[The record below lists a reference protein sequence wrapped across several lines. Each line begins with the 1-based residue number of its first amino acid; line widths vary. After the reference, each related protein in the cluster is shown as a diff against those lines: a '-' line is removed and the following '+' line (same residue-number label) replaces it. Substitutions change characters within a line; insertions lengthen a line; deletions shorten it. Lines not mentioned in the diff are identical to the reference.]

1 MVLTATM
8 DGFPWGF
15 GTAYWVKPIGLLH
28 NGRQHAKMSG
38 PLTDRISYAM
48 NYIVGVDIGGT
59 FTDCVV
65 VNHQG
70 EMAVGKSLST
80 PPDFSV
86 GAADAVRDAARNIGL
101 GGEEE
106 LLRQTALFFH
116 ACTIGENTL
125 ITRSGPR
132 TGLVTT
138 RGFPD
143 TLLMMQGKVT
153 DGLTAA
159 EAGRLAW
166 LQKPEP
172 FVPRS
177 LVAEVNERVDYKGA
191 VTVRLDE
198 DQAVAALD
206 ALVARGVESVA
217 VCLLWSVAN
226 DAHEKAVAEILRRR
240 HPGVYVTLS
249 SAAVPFVG
257 EYERTA
263 TTVFNAYIGP
273 RISSYL
279 VNLEQVLRSKGLAK
293 PPMVMQSYG
302 GVLDIESTCRNAVG
316 TIESGP
322 ASGVVGTRFLG
333 ELIGEDNILA
343 TDMGGTT
350 FKVGV
355 VREGRIERDYT
366 PVVLRHRL
374 LAPKIWV
381 ESVGAG
387 GGSIAWI
394 EKETGLLKVG
404 PEGAGA
410 SPGPV
415 CYGLGGTEPTVSDA
429 DLILGYLNQ
438 DYFLGGRMRLDREAA
453 LQAVKRRIAEPLG
466 MSESEAALGI
476 YRISNAHMSD
486 LIRRA
491 TVEKGHDPR
500 AFVLFAFGGAGP
512 VHAGRYAADL
522 GVRQVVIPLT
532 ASVHGAT
539 GLISSDVVHE
549 YGKSDHLQ
557 VPADAARVNED
568 FGELIRRA
576 EADLGAA
583 GFGPADM
590 AVTRSVD
597 MRYRYQVHELNVP
610 MSPGTAVLED
620 ADLEQLYASFD
631 DAYEKAYGKGSGYRE
646 AGKEILT
653 FRVTAVGLLNKPRI
667 KEAPVRKAAA
677 DDALKPPRRVFF
689 EELGEF
695 APTAIYD
702 FERMQP
708 GMELSGPAVIETPVT
723 TVVVNPRDRAEI
735 DGFRNIRIFVGDKA
749 AGV

>member
-1 MVLTATM
+1 MV
-8 DGFPWGF
+8 
-15 GTAYWVKPIGLLH
+15 
-28 NGRQHAKMSG
+28 
-38 PLTDRISYAM
+38 
-48 NYIVGVDIGGT
+48 
-59 FTDCVV
+59 
-65 VNHQG
+65 
-70 EMAVGKSLST
+70 VGKSLST
-80 PPDFSV
+80 PPDFSA
-86 GAADAVRDAARNIGL
+86 GAADAVRDAARNIGF
-101 GGEEE
+101 GDEEE
-106 LLRQTALFFH
+106 LLRETTLFFH

-143 TLLMMQGKVT
+143 TLLMMRGKVT

-177 LVAEVNERVDYKGA
+177 LVAEVNERMDYKGA

-293 PPMVMQSYG
+293 PPMIMQSYG
-302 GVLDIESTCRNAVG
+302 GVLDIEATCRNAVG

-366 PVVLRHRL
+366 P
-374 LAPKIWV
+374 
-381 ESVGAG
+381 AG
-387 GGSIAWI
+387 
-394 EKETGLLKVG
+394 
-404 PEGAGA
+404 
-410 SPGPV
+410 
-415 CYGLGGTEPTVSDA
+415 
-429 DLILGYLNQ
+429 
-438 DYFLGGRMRLDREAA
+438 
-453 LQAVKRRIAEPLG
+453 
-466 MSESEAALGI
+466 
-476 YRISNAHMSD
+476 
-486 LIRRA
+486 
-491 TVEKGHDPR
+491 
-500 AFVLFAFGGAGP
+500 LF
-512 VHAGRYAADL
+512 H
-522 GVRQVVIPLT
+522 
-532 ASVHGAT
+532 ASVRG
-539 GLISSDVVHE
+539 S
-549 YGKSDHLQ
+549 KS
-557 VPADAARVNED
+557 
-568 FGELIRRA
+568 
-576 EADLGAA
+576 
-583 GFGPADM
+583 
-590 AVTRSVD
+590 T
-597 MRYRYQVHELNVP
+597 
-610 MSPGTAVLED
+610 
-620 ADLEQLYASFD
+620 
-631 DAYEKAYGKGSGYRE
+631 
-646 AGKEILT
+646 
-653 FRVTAVGLLNKPRI
+653 
-667 KEAPVRKAAA
+667 
-677 DDALKPPRRVFF
+677 
-689 EELGEF
+689 
-695 APTAIYD
+695 
-702 FERMQP
+702 
-708 GMELSGPAVIETPVT
+708 
-723 TVVVNPRDRAEI
+723 
-735 DGFRNIRIFVGDKA
+735 
-749 AGV
+749 

>member
-1 MVLTATM
+1 M

-15 GTAYWVKPIGLLH
+15 GTAYRVKPIGLLY
-28 NGRQHAKMSG
+28 NGRQHARMG
-38 PLTDRISYAM
+38 GRLTDRISYAM

-106 LLRQTALFFH
+106 LLRETTLFFH

-125 ITRSGPR
+125 ITRSGPK

-153 DGLTAA
+153 DGLTEA

-172 FVPRS
+172 FVSRS

-226 DAHEKAVAEILRRR
+226 DVHEKAVAEILRRR

-249 SAAVPFVG
+249 SAVVPFVG

-302 GVLDIESTCRNAVG
+302 GVLDIEATCRNAVG

-366 PVVLRHRL
+366 PVVLRHRV

-568 FGELIRRA
+568 FAELIRRA
-576 EADLGAA
+576 EVDLGAA

-610 MSPGTAVLED
+610 LSTGTAALTD
-620 ADLEQLYASFD
+620 AELEQLYSSFD

-695 APTAIYD
+695 TPTAIYD

-708 GMELSGPAVIETPVT
+708 GMDLSGPAVIETPVT